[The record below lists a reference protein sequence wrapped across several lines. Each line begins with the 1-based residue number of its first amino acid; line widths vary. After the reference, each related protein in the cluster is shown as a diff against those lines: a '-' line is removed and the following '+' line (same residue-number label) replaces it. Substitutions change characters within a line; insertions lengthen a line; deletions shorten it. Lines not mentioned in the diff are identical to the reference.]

1 MLAFLATFGTVGTFL
16 LAMHD
21 VDYWVLVAWACF
33 CDVVPK
39 VLFAWAGWRL
49 YLKRRPREL
58 RVAER
63 AALRA
68 RRVRRAKRPSLSAR
82 RGGIVRPM
90 RAMADA

>member
-21 VDYWVLVAWACF
+21 VDDWVLIAWACF

-49 YLKRRPREL
+49 YLKRRHREL
-58 RVAER
+58 RVPSAPRYER
-63 AALRA
+63 GASQR
-68 RRVRRAKRPSLSAR
+68 SDLSAR
-82 RGGIVRPM
+82 RDGIVRPM
-90 RAMADA
+90 RARADA